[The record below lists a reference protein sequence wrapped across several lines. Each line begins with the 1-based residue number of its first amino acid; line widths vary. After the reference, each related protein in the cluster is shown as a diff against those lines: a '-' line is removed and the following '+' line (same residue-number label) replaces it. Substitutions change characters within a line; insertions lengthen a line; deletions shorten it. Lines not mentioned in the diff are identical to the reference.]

1 VKTAIDPSPSA
12 AALSPSALAGA
23 AKWVVFSLDAGRY
36 ALPLAAVERVVR
48 AVEITRLPA
57 APPIVLGAIDVQ
69 GRVLPVFNIRRRFG
83 LPERNIDPTDQF
95 VIARSANRAV
105 VLVVDEAQGV
115 LQSPVSDT
123 LSAVG
128 ITTGLEHIRG
138 VIRLPDGLVLIQDLD
153 LFLSAAESRALDEA
167 LKPDAPHGS

>member
-1 VKTAIDPSPSA
+1 MKTAIDPSPSA
-12 AALSPSALAGA
+12 AALSPPALAGT

-36 ALPLAAVERVVR
+36 ALPLAAVERIVR
-48 AVEITRLPA
+48 AVEITPLPS

-83 LPERNIDPTDQF
+83 LPERDIDPADQF

-105 VLVVDEAQGV
+105 VLVVDAAQGV

-123 LSAVG
+123 ISAAS
-128 ITTGLEHIRG
+128 IASGLEHIQG

-167 LKPDAPHGS
+167 LEPGTPHGS

>member
-1 VKTAIDPSPSA
+1 VKTAIDPSASDAAPS
-12 AALSPSALAGA
+12 PPDLAGT

-36 ALPLAAVERVVR
+36 ALPLSAVERIVR
-48 AVEITRLPA
+48 AVEITRLPS

-69 GRVLPVFNIRRRFG
+69 GRVLPVFNLRRRFG
-83 LPERNIDPTDQF
+83 LRERDIAPADQF

-105 VLVVDEAQGV
+105 VLVVDAAQGV

-123 LSAVG
+123 VSAAS
-128 ITTGLEHIRG
+128 IATGLGHIGG

-153 LFLSAAESRALDEA
+153 LLLSAAESRALDEA
-167 LKPDAPHGS
+167 LEPGNPHGR